1 MSGQIDDDAMEL
13 LGHMVEVGEWVKAGD
28 ERARPYTDA
37 DAVRVDSEGDVS
49 YHRERFLAVYMG
61 QMLV

>member
-1 MSGQIDDDAMEL
+1 MSERDGEYARIL
-13 LGHMVEVGEWVKAGD
+13 LHHLVRVGEWIKSGD
-28 ERARPYTDA
+28 EQAKPYIDA